1 MRRGRADQVRP
12 VIRLDT
18 DPRIVVTAEDAA
30 AVMEGREYTPT
41 DLQLIEAGTHPYHV
55 TTNTQEVD
63 A

>member
-1 MRRGRADQVRP
+1 M
-12 VIRLDT
+12 IRLDT

-30 AVMEGREYTPT
+30 AVMQGLDYTPT